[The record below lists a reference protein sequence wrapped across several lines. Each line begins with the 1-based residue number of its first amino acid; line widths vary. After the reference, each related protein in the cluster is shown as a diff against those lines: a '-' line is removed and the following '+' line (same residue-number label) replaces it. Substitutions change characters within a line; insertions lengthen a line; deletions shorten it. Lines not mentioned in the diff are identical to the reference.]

1 MKIEV
6 VGQVWKSL
14 ANGMVYAWGGVSPTI
29 CVGAHSGVQP
39 KIIYTIDMEQA
50 KSKLNR
56 YVRYIYRKMQRLYG
70 VEKVREDALE
80 VFVLT
85 QPELARIRKEES
97 PMFST
102 EFIKG
107 ILDLCGKWAIP
118 TKYFN
123 ETLCGTIYTAE
134 EMEQVLLDLTPV
146 RVRIRKLTPRE
157 CGRLQGVSDEDISK
171 IEGAGISNS
180 QAYKLYG
187 NSICVPVIEGIF
199 TQLFRQDQDALF

>member
-1 MKIEV
+1 ML
-6 VGQVWKSL
+6 G
-14 ANGMVYAWGGVSPTI
+14 GGVSPTI

-70 VEKVREDALE
+70 VEKVREEALE

-85 QPELARIRKEES
+85 QPELARIRKEDS

-134 EMEQVLLDLTPV
+134 EMEQVLRDLTPV

-157 CGRLQGVSDEDISK
+157 CFRLMGVTDEDVDK
-171 IEGAGISNS
+171 IQGAGISNS
-180 QAYKLYG
+180 SQYKLAG
-187 NSICVPVIEGIF
+187 NSIVTNCLEGIF
-199 TQLFRQDQDALF
+199 TQLFRQDQDTLF

>member
-1 MKIEV
+1 
-6 VGQVWKSL
+6 
-14 ANGMVYAWGGVSPTI
+14 
-29 CVGAHSGVQP
+29 
-39 KIIYTIDMEQA
+39 MEQA

-70 VEKVREDALE
+70 VEKVREEALE

-85 QPELARIRKEES
+85 QPELARIRKEDS

-118 TKYFN
+118 AKYFN
-123 ETLCGTIYTAE
+123 ETLCGTIYTVE
-134 EMEQVLLDLTPV
+134 EMEQVLRDLTPV

-157 CGRLQGVSDEDISK
+157 CLRLMKVSDEDIDK
-171 IEGAGISNS
+171 MMGAGLSNS
-180 QAYKLYG
+180 SLYRLAG
-187 NSICVPVIEGIF
+187 NSIVVSCLEGIF
-199 TQLFRQDQDALF
+199 TQLFRNDNDVLF

>member
-1 MKIEV
+1 
-6 VGQVWKSL
+6 
-14 ANGMVYAWGGVSPTI
+14 
-29 CVGAHSGVQP
+29 
-39 KIIYTIDMEQA
+39 MEQA

-70 VEKVREDALE
+70 VEKVRESALE

-85 QPELARIRKEES
+85 QPELARIRKEDS

-134 EMEQVLLDLTPV
+134 EMEQVLRDLTPV

-157 CGRLQGVSDEDISK
+157 CGRLMGVTDEDISK
-171 IEGAGISNS
+171 MENAGISNS
-180 QAYKLYG
+180 GLYRLFG
-187 NSICVPVIEGIF
+187 NSIVTNCLEGIF
-199 TQLFRQDQDALF
+199 TQLFRQDQDTLF